1 MEGKEERRFQTD
13 QCIVA
18 EDKTAGTK
26 EGTYQ
31 GVGIMVA
38 VVTNDD
44 NSVVDV
50 KNQTGHGEQWASG
63 LQSCCGRG
71 GQERKW
77 VLLIMRGERKG

>member
-13 QCIVA
+13 QHTKVD
-18 EDKTAGTK
+18 DKTAGIK
-26 EGTYQ
+26 EGTYE

-38 VVTNDD
+38 IVTKHDS
-44 NSVVDV
+44 SVGDL

-63 LQSCCGRG
+63 LQSSCGKG

-77 VLLIMRGERKG
+77 ALLIMKG